1 MLPLLGYASSL
12 VPCGAILMVQRSE
25 CEARAGSQQAN
36 TNENACAS
44 VGTVT
49 ECNDH
54 AESLDFCSILCYAI
68 SIKDEGGLPTNS
80 NSTFISISIMSKLI
94 PFTPDNCDAPV
105 AFVSP
110 DLPDYIKNVINAN
123 WDKTSSGFG
132 DHITVDEL
140 ISIQD
145 QEFLDEMNE
154 EYANANAW

>member
-1 MLPLLGYASSL
+1 
-12 VPCGAILMVQRSE
+12 
-25 CEARAGSQQAN
+25 
-36 TNENACAS
+36 
-44 VGTVT
+44 
-49 ECNDH
+49 
-54 AESLDFCSILCYAI
+54 
-68 SIKDEGGLPTNS
+68 
-80 NSTFISISIMSKLI
+80 MSKLI